1 MPDKRGSGKHKR
13 SSSATTSS
21 TDDAAALRRRIVTLE
36 ASEADR
42 GRALKIQDALYRIAD
57 AASGVNDMAEFYPAI
72 HRIVG
77 ELMYAD
83 NFYIALYDDERRTM
97 NYPYAV
103 DSVDMDFPDPDAW
116 EPIGTGQARGT
127 TAYVL
132 RTGRP
137 AHLTVDRWEALIAEG
152 EIDRLGAPA
161 EDWLG
166 VPLVAEGRT
175 LGVLVVQTYEPGQR
189 YTDADVDLLA
199 FVGQHVATALSRVR
213 AIEET
218 RQRNAELAVINSVQA
233 GLAAE
238 LDMQAMYDLVGDK
251 IAEIFD
257 THVVDIAIYD
267 PDVELLRFPYAIE
280 RGVRLY
286 DDPRAPWGFRKHV
299 LDSGEPLLIDDLERQ
314 ATEYGDPLTPM
325 SGEPAKSI
333 VFAPLVSSGKPIG
346 VVSLQNLD
354 RVRAF
359 DRADLDLL
367 ATLTSSLSVAL
378 QNVRLLDQTRQRNAE
393 LAVINSVQAGLA
405 AELDMQA
412 MYDLVGDKIA
422 EIFDTHVVDIAT
434 YDPEADLLH
443 FPYTIERG
451 VRFPDETVAPYG
463 FRRHVLRTA
472 EPLLIDEV
480 ARQAAEYDN
489 PLTPLAGEMPKTA
502 AFAPLISG
510 GVPTGMISLQNLDR
524 EHAFGRPELELL
536 NTLAA
541 SLSVA
546 LENARLID
554 ETRRRAA
561 ELAIVNEIGTALS
574 GELEMSAM
582 YELVGQRLRDLFPG
596 LDPSIATYDR
606 LTNLISWPFEMEGGE
621 RVHLFE
627 PRELGPGLTSR
638 IIKTA
643 RPLRTGTVA
652 EADAL
657 GAMWIGDQN
666 DSFLGVP
673 MIGPDGVFGVIS
685 LYSYEINAFS
695 EADERLL
702 GTLASNLAVA
712 LQSARLFDETRR
724 LLAET
729 DQRAAEL
736 AIVNS
741 VGQALASH
749 LDLDALIAQLGDQMV
764 HTFEAD
770 LVYVA
775 LHDTET
781 DLIEFPYYY
790 EGGQKGPQAP
800 LPFGQGLTS
809 RILQTREPLLL
820 NQAAQFEA
828 IGTKGV
834 GTVASSYLG
843 VPITVGDTAIGVI
856 SVQSLHQV
864 GRFGESDTR
873 LLTTLAANVGV
884 AIQNARLFRAQE
896 EGERQYRRLVEELP
910 LVLYVDKPDAT
921 STAIYISPQVE
932 TMFGYP
938 QASWFEPPFFA
949 SILHPDDRE
958 RVMSQT
964 QVNLDAP
971 DATQSFEY
979 RVIAADGR
987 VVWVHD
993 DVWIV
998 RDESGEPLH
1007 VQGFMMDV
1015 TEQTLA
1021 AAEIRRQKQYFES
1034 LVEISP
1040 VAVVTMDRGE
1050 VVSGWNPAATRLFG
1064 YEPDEAIGRHVDDL
1078 LFPVDGREEGQAATR
1093 LAAETGRA
1101 QLIGRRY
1108 RKDGRPVDVEIVSV
1122 PLVIDDEH
1130 TGYYAI
1136 YHDISELQ
1144 AARAAAE
1151 DANQA
1156 KSTFLAAMSHEIRTP
1171 MNAIIGMSGLLL
1183 DTPLS
1188 DEQRDYA
1195 ETITTSGEA
1204 LLTIINDILDFSKI
1218 EAGKIDLE
1226 SSPFALGACVEGA
1239 LDMIAPLAANKGVE
1253 LAYAI
1258 DPELPAVVIGDEGR
1272 LRQIVLNLLSNA
1284 AKFTDRGEIVL
1295 RVDGRRLDAGPS
1307 VAGPGRWE
1315 ITIDVRDT
1323 GIGIPA
1329 ERMDRLF
1336 RSFSQGDL
1344 SISRRYGG
1352 TGLGLAISR
1361 RLAELMDGSLVAE
1374 STGID
1379 GEGSRFRVAIRVDAA
1394 SELDLAPDRAGPLP
1408 ELVGRRVLVVD
1419 DNATNRQ
1426 ILVAQ
1431 TGRWGVDSRD
1441 TASPHEALGWVEGG
1455 ENFDVALLDLNM
1467 PELDGYTLADRIHA
1481 SATGAAIPIVILS
1494 SVGSRDRDA
1503 PSVAAFLT
1511 KPVKPSAL
1519 HDTLMTVLHGVDKA
1533 PAVRLS
1539 ERPTADP
1546 ELGRRHPLKILL
1558 AEDNAVNQKLAI
1570 RLLAQM
1576 GYDADI
1582 AGNGLEA
1589 IAALEQVPYDV
1600 ILMDVQMP
1608 ELDGLGATRRIR
1620 SGGGDR
1626 RDVRIV
1632 AMTANA
1638 LAGDREACLEA
1649 GMNDYVSKPI
1659 RPAELAAALAATPS
1673 KSAHGVASD
1682 G

>member
-1 MPDKRGSGKHKR
+1 MPDKRGSGKRKR
-13 SSSATTSS
+13 STSAATGS
-21 TDDAAALRRRIVTLE
+21 TDDRAALRARIAELE
-36 ASEADR
+36 ALEADR
-42 GRALKIQDALYRIAD
+42 ERALKIQDALYRIAD
-57 AASGVNDMAEFYPAI
+57 AASGVHDMAEFYPAI

-77 ELMYAD
+77 ELMDAD
-83 NFYIALYDDERRTM
+83 NFYIALYDDEHQTM
-97 NYPYAV
+97 DYPYAV
-103 DSVDMDFPDPDAW
+103 DSVDVDFPAPGSW

-137 AHLTVDRWEALIAEG
+137 AHLTLERWEALIADG

-166 VPLVAEGRT
+166 VPLVAEDQR
-175 LGVLVVQTYEPGQR
+175 LGVLVVQTYEPGRR
-189 YTDADVDLLA
+189 YSDADVDLLA
-199 FVGQHVATALSRVR
+199 FVGQHVATALSRAR

-218 RQRNAELAVINSVQA
+218 RQRNAELAVINSVQG

-257 THVVDIAIYD
+257 TQVVDIGIYD
-267 PDVELLRFPYAIE
+267 AEADLLHFPYTIE
-280 RGVRLY
+280 RGVRFP
-286 DDPRAPWGFRKHV
+286 DEPVIPFGFRRHV
-299 LDSGEPLLIDDLERQ
+299 LESGEPLLIDDFERQ
-314 ATEYGDPLTPM
+314 AAEYQNPSVPLQ
-325 SGEPAKSI
+325 GEPAKSL
-333 VFAPLVSSGKPIG
+333 VFAPLISGGRSIG
-346 VVSLQNLD
+346 VISLQNLD
-354 RVRAF
+354 RAHAF

-367 ATLTSSLSVAL
+367 ATLTASLSVAL
-378 QNVRLLDQTRQRNAE
+378 ENARLLDQTRQRNAE

-422 EIFDTHVVDIAT
+422 EIFDTHVVDIAN
-434 YDPEADLLH
+434 YDRESDLLH

-451 VRFPDETVAPYG
+451 VRFPDESVVPYG

-472 EPLLIDEV
+472 QPLLVDDV
-480 ARQAAEYDN
+480 DRQAAEYDN
-489 PLTPLAGEMPKTA
+489 PLTPLSGEMPKTA

-627 PRELGPGLTSR
+627 PRELGPGLTSG

-643 RPLRTGTVA
+643 RPIRTGTVA

-657 GAMWIGDQN
+657 GAMWIGDKN

-685 LYSYEINAFS
+685 LYSYQINAFS

-764 HTFEAD
+764 STFGAD

-790 EGGQKGPQAP
+790 EGDQKGAQAP

-828 IGTKGV
+828 IGTRGV
-834 GTVASSYLG
+834 GTAASSYLG

-864 GRFGESDTR
+864 GRFGEADTR

-884 AIQNARLFRAQE
+884 AIQNARLFRAQA

-910 LVLYVDKPDAT
+910 LVLYTDKPDA
-921 STAIYISPQVE
+921 SGTAIYISPQVE

-938 QASWFEPPFFA
+938 QASWFDPPFFA
-949 SILHPDDRE
+949 SIVHPEDRE
-958 RVMSQT
+958 RVMEQT
-964 QVNLDAP
+964 QWNLGGP

-993 DVWIV
+993 DVWVV
-998 RDESGEPLH
+998 RDESGAPLH

-1050 VVSGWNPAATRLFG
+1050 IVSGWNPAATRLFG
-1064 YEPDEAIGRHVDDL
+1064 YEPDEALGRHIDDL
-1078 LFPVDGREEGQAATR
+1078 LFPAELREEGQAATR

-1108 RKDGRPVDVEIVSV
+1108 RKDGQPVDVEIVSV

-1136 YHDISELQ
+1136 YHDISELE

-1226 SSPFALGACVEGA
+1226 ASPFALGACVEGA
-1239 LDMIAPLAANKGVE
+1239 LDMIAPLAATKGVE

-1258 DPELPAVVIGDEGR
+1258 DSDLPAVVIGDGGR

-1284 AKFTDRGEIVL
+1284 AKFTERGEIVL
-1295 RVDGRRLDAGPS
+1295 RVGGRRLDTELAG
-1307 VAGPGRWE
+1307 GPGRWE
-1315 ITIDVRDT
+1315 IAIEVRDT

-1379 GEGSRFRVAIRVDAA
+1379 GQGSLFRVAIRVDAA

-1408 ELVGRRVLVVD
+1408 ELVGRKVLVVD

-1431 TGRWGVDSRD
+1431 TGRWGIDSRD

-1455 ENFDVALLDLNM
+1455 ETFDVALLDLNM

-1481 SATGAAIPIVILS
+1481 SASGAATPIVILS

-1589 IAALEQVPYDV
+1589 IAALERTPYDV

-1620 SGGGDR
+1620 SGVGDR

-1659 RPAELAAALAATPS
+1659 RPAELAAALAATPT
-1673 KSAHGVASD
+1673 ASSSGGATD
-1682 G
+1682 A

>member
-13 SSSATTSS
+13 SAAAAASSGS
-21 TDDAAALRRRIVTLE
+21 TKDAAALRTRIAELE
-36 ASEADR
+36 ALEAER

-57 AASGVNDMAEFYPAI
+57 AASGVHDMAEFYPAI

-77 ELMYAD
+77 ELMDAD
-83 NFYIALYDDERRTM
+83 NFYIALYDDEHRTM

-103 DSVDMDFPDPDAW
+103 DSVDMDLPDSDAW

-161 EDWLG
+161 VDWLG

-218 RQRNAELAVINSVQA
+218 RQRNAELAVVNSVQA

-257 THVVDIAIYD
+257 THVVDIGIYD
-267 PDVELLRFPYAIE
+267 AESDLLHFPYTIE
-280 RGVRLY
+280 RGVRFP
-286 DDPRAPWGFRKHV
+286 DEPVTPFGFRRHV
-299 LDSGEPLLIDDLERQ
+299 LETGEPLLIEDFERQ
-314 ATEYGDPLTPM
+314 YADYGNPSEPLQ
-325 SGEPAKSI
+325 GEPAKTL
-333 VFAPLVSSGKPIG
+333 VFAPLISGGRSVG
-346 VVSLQNLD
+346 VISLQNLD
-354 RVRAF
+354 RVHAF
-359 DRADLDLL
+359 GRPEMELL
-367 ATLTSSLSVAL
+367 ATLTTSLSVAL
-378 QNVRLLDQTRQRNAE
+378 ENARLLDQTRQRNAE

-434 YDPEADLLH
+434 YDREADLLH

-451 VRFPDETVAPYG
+451 VRFPDEPVAPYG
-463 FRRHVLRTA
+463 FRRHVLGTA

-561 ELAIVNEIGTALS
+561 ELAIVN
-574 GELEMSAM
+574 
-582 YELVGQRLRDLFPG
+582 
-596 LDPSIATYDR
+596 
-606 LTNLISWPFEMEGGE
+606 
-621 RVHLFE
+621 
-627 PRELGPGLTSR
+627 
-638 IIKTA
+638 
-643 RPLRTGTVA
+643 
-652 EADAL
+652 
-657 GAMWIGDQN
+657 
-666 DSFLGVP
+666 
-673 MIGPDGVFGVIS
+673 
-685 LYSYEINAFS
+685 
-695 EADERLL
+695 
-702 GTLASNLAVA
+702 
-712 LQSARLFDETRR
+712 
-724 LLAET
+724 
-729 DQRAAEL
+729 
-736 AIVNS
+736 S

-764 HTFEAD
+764 STFGAD

-790 EGGQKGPQAP
+790 EGDEKGAQAP

-828 IGTKGV
+828 IGTRGV
-834 GTVASSYLG
+834 GTAASSYLG

-864 GRFGESDTR
+864 GRFGEADTR

-910 LVLYVDKPDAT
+910 LVLYTDKPDAT

-938 QASWFEPPFFA
+938 RASWFDPPFFA
-949 SILHPDDRE
+949 SIVHPDDRE

-964 QVNLDAP
+964 QANVDEP

-993 DVWIV
+993 DVWVV

-1050 VVSGWNPAATRLFG
+1050 IVSGWNPAATRLFG
-1064 YEPDEAIGRHVDDL
+1064 YEPEEAIGRHVDDL
-1078 LFPVDGREEGQAATR
+1078 LFPAEGREEGRAATR
-1093 LAAETGRA
+1093 QAAETGLA
-1101 QLIGRRY
+1101 QLIGRRF
-1108 RKDGRPVDVEIVSV
+1108 RKDGQPVDVEIVSV

-1239 LDMIAPLAANKGVE
+1239 LDMIAPLAATKGVE

-1258 DPELPAVVIGDEGR
+1258 DPDLPAVVVGDGGR

-1295 RVDGRRLDAGPS
+1295 RVGGRRLDRRASAAGPR
-1307 VAGPGRWE
+1307 RWE

-1361 RLAELMDGSLVAE
+1361 RLAELMDGSLIAE
-1374 STGID
+1374 SAGID
-1379 GEGSRFRVAIRVDAA
+1379 GEGSLLRVAIRVDAA

-1408 ELVGRRVLVVD
+1408 ELVGRKVLVVD

-1431 TGRWGVDSRD
+1431 TGRWGIDSRD

-1455 ENFDVALLDLNM
+1455 ETFDVALLDLNM

-1481 SATGAAIPIVILS
+1481 SATGAATPIVILS

-1620 SGGGDR
+1620 SGDGDR

-1673 KSAHGVASD
+1673 KNAHGVASD
-1682 G
+1682 A

>member
-1 MPDKRGSGKHKR
+1 MADKRAKGARKR
-13 SSSATTSS
+13 ATASDPDAELDRLHRRVSELESSAV
-21 TDDAAALRRRIVTLE
+21 DLE
-36 ASEADR
+36 
-42 GRALKIQDALYRIAD
+42 RAVKVQDALYRIAD
-57 AASGVNDMAEFYPAI
+57 AASGVHDMAEFYPAI
-72 HRIVG
+72 HWIVG

-83 NFYIALYDDERRTM
+83 NFYIALYDDEHQTM
-97 NYPYAV
+97 DYPYAI
-103 DSVDMDFPDPDAW
+103 DSVDEGFPAPGSW

-137 AHLTVDRWEALIAEG
+137 AHLTVDRWEALITEG

-166 VPLVAEGRT
+166 VPLVAEGQR

-257 THVVDIAIYD
+257 THVVDIA
-267 PDVELLRFPYAIE
+267 
-280 RGVRLY
+280 
-286 DDPRAPWGFRKHV
+286 
-299 LDSGEPLLIDDLERQ
+299 
-314 ATEYGDPLTPM
+314 
-325 SGEPAKSI
+325 
-333 VFAPLVSSGKPIG
+333 
-346 VVSLQNLD
+346 
-354 RVRAF
+354 
-359 DRADLDLL
+359 
-367 ATLTSSLSVAL
+367 
-378 QNVRLLDQTRQRNAE
+378 
-393 LAVINSVQAGLA
+393 
-405 AELDMQA
+405 
-412 MYDLVGDKIA
+412 
-422 EIFDTHVVDIAT
+422 T
-434 YDPEADLLH
+434 YDREADLLH
-443 FPYTIERG
+443 FPYTLERG

-472 EPLLIDEV
+472 QPLLIDEV

-510 GVPTGMISLQNLDR
+510 GLPTGMISLQNLDR

-582 YELVGQRLRDLFPG
+582 YELVGERLRDLFPG
-596 LDPSIATYDR
+596 LDLSIATYDR
-606 LTNLISWPFEMEGGE
+606 LTNLISWPFETESGE
-621 RVHLFE
+621 RVHVFE

-638 IIKTA
+638 IITTA
-643 RPLRTGTVA
+643 GPIRAGTVA

-657 GAMWIGDQN
+657 GVIWIGEQN

-673 MIGPDGVFGVIS
+673 MIGPDGVFGVIC
-685 LYSYEINAFS
+685 LYSNEINAFS

-749 LDLDALIAQLGDQMV
+749 LDLDALIAQLGDQLV
-764 HTFEAD
+764 HTFGAD

-775 LHDTET
+775 LHDPET

-790 EGGQKGPQAP
+790 EGGPTEPQAP

-828 IGTKGV
+828 IGTRGV
-834 GTVASSYLG
+834 GTQASSYLG

-873 LLTTLAANVGV
+873 LLATLAANVGV

-910 LVLYVDKPDAT
+910 LVLYTDKPDAT

-938 QASWFEPPFFA
+938 HASWFEPPFFG

-958 RVMSQT
+958 RVMSQI

-971 DATQSFEY
+971 DATRSFEY
-979 RVIAADGR
+979 RLIAADGR

-998 RDESGEPLH
+998 RDENGAPLH

-1034 LVEISP
+1034 LVAISP
-1040 VAVVTMDRGE
+1040 VAVVTMDRSE
-1050 VVSGWNPAATRLFG
+1050 IVSGWNPAATRLFG
-1064 YEPDEAIGRHVDDL
+1064 YQPDEAIGRHVDDL
-1078 LFPVDGREEGQAATR
+1078 LFPADRREEGQAATR
-1093 LAAETGRA
+1093 QAAETGRA
-1101 QLIGRRY
+1101 QLIGRRF
-1108 RKDGRPVDVEIVSV
+1108 RDDGRPVDVEIVSV

-1136 YHDISELQ
+1136 YHDISELE

-1151 DANQA
+1151 GANQA

-1226 SSPFALGACVEGA
+1226 AEPFALGACVEGA
-1239 LDMIAPLAANKGVE
+1239 LDVIAPLAATKDLE

-1258 DPELPAVVIGDEGR
+1258 DPDLPAVVVGDSGR

-1284 AKFTDRGEIVL
+1284 TKFTDRGEIVL
-1295 RVDGRRLDAGPS
+1295 QVGGRRLDSAAGG
-1307 VAGPGRWE
+1307 GPGRWE
-1315 ITIDVRDT
+1315 ITIEVRDT
-1323 GIGIPA
+1323 GIGILP

-1361 RLAELMDGSLVAE
+1361 RLAEVMDGSLVAQ

-1379 GEGSRFRVAIRVDAA
+1379 GEGSVFGLTVRVDAA

-1408 ELVGRRVLVVD
+1408 ELVGRTALVVD

-1431 TGRWGVDSRD
+1431 TGRWGIASRD
-1441 TASPHEALGWVEGG
+1441 TASPNEALGWVEGG
-1455 ENFDVALLDLNM
+1455 QSFDVALLDLNM

-1481 SATGAAIPIVILS
+1481 SATGADTPIVILS

-1519 HDTLMTVLHGVDKA
+1519 HDTLMSVLHGVDRA

-1546 ELGRRHPLKILL
+1546 ELGRRHPLRILL

-1576 GYDADI
+1576 GYQADV
-1582 AGNGLEA
+1582 AATGLEA
-1589 IAALEQVPYDV
+1589 IAAVEQASYDL

-1608 ELDGLGATRRIR
+1608 ELDGLEATRRIR
-1620 SGGGDR
+1620 ASGSEWRG
-1626 RDVRIV
+1626 VRIV

-1638 LAGDREACLEA
+1638 LAGDREACLAA
-1649 GMNDYVSKPI
+1649 GMDDYVSKPI
-1659 RPAELAAALAATPS
+1659 RPSELAAALAATPT
-1673 KSAHGVASD
+1673 AAPPQDVAD
-1682 G
+1682 A

>member
-13 SSSATTSS
+13 SAPSAATSS
-21 TDDAAALRRRIVTLE
+21 TKDAAALRARIAELE
-36 ASEADR
+36 ALEADR
-42 GRALKIQDALYRIAD
+42 ERALKIQDALYRIAD
-57 AASGVNDMAEFYPAI
+57 AASGVHDMAEFYPAI

-77 ELMYAD
+77 ELMDAD
-83 NFYIALYDDERRTM
+83 NFYIALYDDEHRTM
-97 NYPYAV
+97 DYPYAV
-103 DSVDMDFPDPDAW
+103 DSVDMDFPAPGSW
-116 EPIGTGQARGT
+116 EAIGTGQARGT

-137 AHLTVDRWEALIAEG
+137 AHLTAERWEALIAEG

-166 VPLVAEGRT
+166 VPLVAEGQR
-175 LGVLVVQTYEPGQR
+175 LGVLVVQTYQPGQR
-189 YTDADVDLLA
+189 YSDADVDLLA
-199 FVGQHVATALSRVR
+199 FVGQHVATALSRAR

-267 PDVELLRFPYAIE
+267 PDVELLSFPYAIE
-280 RGVRLY
+280 RGVRSF
-286 DDPRAPWGFRKHV
+286 DDPRPPWGFRKHV
-299 LDSGEPLLIDDLERQ
+299 LKTGEPLLIDDLGRQ
-314 ATEYGDPLTPM
+314 AAEYGDRLTPM

-354 RVRAF
+354 RQRAF

-367 ATLTSSLSVAL
+367 ATLTTSLSVAL
-378 QNVRLLDQTRQRNAE
+378 ENVRLLDQTRQRNAE

-434 YDPEADLLH
+434 YDREADLLH

-451 VRFPDETVAPYG
+451 VRFPDEPVAPYG
-463 FRRHVLRTA
+463 FRRHVLGTA

-502 AFAPLISG
+502 AFAPLISS

-561 ELAIVNEIGTALS
+561 ELAIVN
-574 GELEMSAM
+574 
-582 YELVGQRLRDLFPG
+582 
-596 LDPSIATYDR
+596 
-606 LTNLISWPFEMEGGE
+606 
-621 RVHLFE
+621 
-627 PRELGPGLTSR
+627 
-638 IIKTA
+638 
-643 RPLRTGTVA
+643 
-652 EADAL
+652 
-657 GAMWIGDQN
+657 
-666 DSFLGVP
+666 
-673 MIGPDGVFGVIS
+673 
-685 LYSYEINAFS
+685 
-695 EADERLL
+695 
-702 GTLASNLAVA
+702 
-712 LQSARLFDETRR
+712 
-724 LLAET
+724 
-729 DQRAAEL
+729 
-736 AIVNS
+736 S

-764 HTFEAD
+764 STFGAD

-790 EGGQKGPQAP
+790 EGRQTEPQAP
-800 LPFGQGLTS
+800 LPFGKGLTS

-828 IGTKGV
+828 LETRGV
-834 GTVASSYLG
+834 GTQASSYLG

-856 SVQSLHQV
+856 SVQSLHHV

-884 AIQNARLFRAQE
+884 AIQNARLYRDAQRRVSEMAALAEVGAEISSMLELGPVLERIGERAKALLAVDTSAVFLADPDGVTFRPIVVLGENSEEIRNDTVQLGEGIIGDLARRAEAGVVNDVLADLRSVPIPGVKGQDEVEERLMAAPLIARGTVIGMTAVWRAVPGASFSQADLDFLAGLSQQAAIAIENARLFE
-896 EGERQYRRLVEELP
+896 EG
-910 LVLYVDKPDAT
+910 
-921 STAIYISPQVE
+921 
-932 TMFGYP
+932 
-938 QASWFEPPFFA
+938 
-949 SILHPDDRE
+949 
-958 RVMSQT
+958 
-964 QVNLDAP
+964 
-971 DATQSFEY
+971 
-979 RVIAADGR
+979 
-987 VVWVHD
+987 
-993 DVWIV
+993 
-998 RDESGEPLH
+998 
-1007 VQGFMMDV
+1007 
-1015 TEQTLA
+1015 A
-1021 AAEIRRQKQYFES
+1021 AAQQ
-1034 LVEISP
+1034 
-1040 VAVVTMDRGE
+1040 
-1050 VVSGWNPAATRLFG
+1050 
-1064 YEPDEAIGRHVDDL
+1064 
-1078 LFPVDGREEGQAATR
+1078 
-1093 LAAETGRA
+1093 
-1101 QLIGRRY
+1101 
-1108 RKDGRPVDVEIVSV
+1108 
-1122 PLVIDDEH
+1122 
-1130 TGYYAI
+1130 
-1136 YHDISELQ
+1136 
-1144 AARAAAE
+1144 AAE

-1226 SSPFALGACVEGA
+1226 SSPFALGACIEGA

-1258 DPELPAVVIGDEGR
+1258 DPGLPAVVVGDGGR

-1284 AKFTDRGEIVL
+1284 AKFTERGEIVL
-1295 RVDGRRLDAGPS
+1295 RVAGRRLDTGAAG
-1307 VAGPGRWE
+1307 GPGRWE
-1315 ITIDVRDT
+1315 ITIEVRDT

-1329 ERMDRLF
+1329 ERMNRLF

-1379 GEGSRFRVAIRVDAA
+1379 GEGSLFRVAIRVDAA

-1408 ELVGRRVLVVD
+1408 ELVGRKVLVVD

-1431 TGRWGVDSRD
+1431 TGRWGIVSRD
-1441 TASPHEALGWVEGG
+1441 TSSPHEALGWVEGG
-1455 ENFDVALLDLNM
+1455 ETFDVALLDLNM

-1481 SATGAAIPIVILS
+1481 SETGAGTPIVILS
-1494 SVGSRDRDA
+1494 SVGSRDREA
-1503 PSVAAFLT
+1503 PSIAAFLT

-1519 HDTLMTVLHGVDKA
+1519 HDTLMTVLHGAEKA
-1533 PAVRLS
+1533 PSVRLS
-1539 ERPTADP
+1539 ERPSADP
-1546 ELGRRHPLKILL
+1546 ELGRRHPLRILL

-1620 SGGGDR
+1620 AGDGPR

-1659 RPAELAAALAATPS
+1659 RPAELAAALAATPTAS
-1673 KSAHGVASD
+1673 SDGQASD